1 MQATAKQSKYRLH
14 EAKMLQQDSANSN
27 YQPLNLGFRPRKC
40 YTRHAALL
48 GNASAPLVQNVM
60 PDIRLISI
68 MNSLSYTWTSYN
80 DQVCS
85 YNNQVCDCTYQ
96 ANSPSCK
103 QCAAEVPVKNCVLH
117 WAIRSQLHL
126 PPFSLGL
133 TSHSLC
139 AFYVLKEPQKRN
151 EEIMANFK
159 HLTGSKKNTCFKAHR
174 IP

>member
-60 PDIRLISI
+60 PDIRLKV
-68 MNSLSYTWTSYN
+68 LWTRSVTPELVTTTRYVVTTIRYVIAHTRLIVHLASSV
-80 DQVCS
+80 QQKSQWKTVSCTEQFARS
-85 YNNQVCDCTYQ
+85 CTYPH
-96 ANSPSCK
+96 SPS
-103 QCAAEVPVKNCVLH
+103 V
-117 WAIRSQLHL
+117 I
-126 PPFSLGL
+126 